1 MSRGSDKVLAGYS
14 TALTQRVTEL
24 TDWHRDIPRNY
35 SSTSP
40 RIHGDKNLLAVSSVT
55 PDNWN

>member
-24 TDWHRDIPRNY
+24 TDWHRNIPRNY

-40 RIHGDKNLLAVSSVT
+40 RARWQESTGCQQCYSR
-55 PDNWN
+55 